1 MKYLDELIGAMQRG
15 RWVYGINDEMGRL
28 LAATEDACHRLNS
41 LLPSQ
46 KAERSE
52 ILRGMLG
59 RVGERFLIHSP
70 FHCDFGSHIFI
81 GDDLVANY
89 NLTILDEG
97 RVTVGDRVFIGPD
110 VSIYTIIH
118 ALDPEQ
124 RSQGVMR
131 AEEVVI
137 EDDVWICGGVTILP
151 GVTIGRGAVIGAG
164 SVVTR
169 SVPPMTLAA
178 GNPCKPIRT
187 ITDADRVS
195 TDDIFGKN
203 EVE

>member
-1 MKYLDELIGAMQRG
+1 M
-15 RWVYGINDEMGRL
+15 
-28 LAATEDACHRLNS
+28 
-41 LLPSQ
+41 
-46 KAERSE
+46 
-52 ILRGMLG
+52 
-59 RVGERFLIHSP
+59 
-70 FHCDFGSHIFI
+70 
-81 GDDLVANY
+81 
-89 NLTILDEG
+89 
-97 RVTVGDRVFIGPD
+97 TVGDRVFIGPD

-137 EDDVWICGGVTILP
+137 EDDVWICGGVIILP

-195 TDDIFGKN
+195 TDDILGKN